1 MSILAKATRATLIPC
16 LRYRDAPAAIDWLVK
31 VFGFEKQLVVPGPDG
46 TIAHAQLSFGSGMIM
61 LGSVVDGDYGRLIKQ
76 PDEIGGY
83 ETQSPYVIVT
93 DADAA
98 GATIALDIKDED
110 SGSAASA
117 AVTWKAIS
125 GT

>member
-61 LGSVVDGDYGRLIKQ
+61 LGSVVDGDYGRLIRSSPTPR
-76 PDEIGGY
+76 PD
-83 ETQSPYVIVT
+83 
-93 DADAA
+93 
-98 GATIALDIKDED
+98 K
-110 SGSAASA
+110 
-117 AVTWKAIS
+117 
-125 GT
+125 

>member
-1 MSILAKATRATLIPC
+1 MPS
-16 LRYRDAPAAIDWLVK
+16 LRKSTPYPLVGRGN
-31 VFGFEKQLVVPGPDG
+31 FG
-46 TIAHAQLSFGSGMIM
+46 
-61 LGSVVDGDYGRLIKQ
+61 LIKQ